1 MLFKSLPMS
10 HRAALFLATLL
21 TADPLLKW
29 MHGTPFR
36 TSNLVPIFAFWAIVL
51 FQSLQ
56 RRNPN
61 WQLGR
66 ADGFDQPSLMDVI
79 GSRFDRLP
87 VSIKFGY
94 WLVVIIAAVIIYQ
107 VA

>member
-21 TADPLLKW
+21 TADALLKW
-29 MHGTPFR
+29 MHGTSFR
-36 TSNLVPIFAFWAIVL
+36 AYTLVPILAFWAIVL

-56 RRNPN
+56 RRNPS

-66 ADGFDQPSLMDVI
+66 ADGFGQPNLMDVI

-94 WLVVIIAAVIIYQ
+94 WLAVIIAAIIIYQ